1 MDLVKLLYKY
11 INKFINS
18 KELLASLKQIDLAKY
33 SEDEIVKIKELIK
46 DLEKIIKEI
55 PNEIDEI
62 EKKRL
67 KEIDKLLNALNDD
80 NIYKS
85 LDDEGLDFIKREKD
99 SLEKDKNV
107 VKDGG
112 KLYDTVVDLVDNNEL
127 INKYFDKMS
136 NKEMLEFI
144 TEYIS
149 VPITPALTQSE
160 FDDLVMVGIEED
172 KREALWRL
180 AFNYNNKNKDF
191 TKIVDYFILKRD
203 AYYLEELVSA
213 VEEDLDME
221 HLLKKVKETNDKDFI
236 NEIIRRGKDITYLF
250 NDEEL
255 KKIKEFLLK

>member
-18 KELLASLKQIDLAKY
+18 KELLTSLKKVDLTKY
-33 SEDEIVKIKELIK
+33 SEEEILKIKELIK
-46 DLEKIIKEI
+46 DLEKIITEI

-62 EKKRL
+62 EMKRL
-67 KEIDKLLNALNDD
+67 KDIDKLLNALDNE

-85 LDDEGLDFIKREKD
+85 LDEEGLDFVKRKKD
-99 SLEKDKNV
+99 SLEKDKKV
-107 VKDGG
+107 VNDGG
-112 KLYDTVVDLVDNNEL
+112 RLYDAVVDLLDNNEL
-127 INKYFDKMS
+127 INKYFDGMS
-136 NKEMLEFI
+136 NKEMLELI

-149 VPITPALTQSE
+149 APITPALTQSK
-160 FDDLVMVGIEED
+160 FDNLVRVGIEDD

-180 AFNYNNKNKDF
+180 AFNYNNKKKDF

-236 NEIIRRGKDITYLF
+236 NEIIRRGKDADYLF
-250 NDEEL
+250 SDEEL
-255 KKIKEFLLK
+255 KKIKEFLLN

>member
-18 KELLASLKQIDLAKY
+18 KELLASLKQIDLTKY
-33 SEDEIVKIKELIK
+33 NKYEIVKIKELIK

-55 PNEIDEI
+55 PNEIDEV

-67 KEIDKLLNALNDD
+67 KDIDKLLNALNDE

-85 LDDEGLDFIKREKD
+85 LDDEGLDFIKRKKD
-99 SLEKDKNV
+99 SLEKDKKMTN
-107 VKDGG
+107 DSG
-112 KLYDTVVDLVDNNEL
+112 KLYDAVVELLDNNEL
-127 INKYFDKMS
+127 INKYFDGMS
-136 NKEMLEFI
+136 NKEMLELI

-149 VPITPALTQSE
+149 VPITLSLTQSE
-160 FDDLVMVGIEED
+160 FDDLVMVGIED
-172 KREALWRL
+172 DNREALWRL

-213 VEEDLDME
+213 VEEDLNME

-236 NEIIRRGKDITYLF
+236 NEIIRRGKDLDYLF
-250 NDEEL
+250 SEKEL
-255 KKIKEFLLK
+255 KKIKEYLLN

>member
-18 KELLASLKQIDLAKY
+18 KELLVSLKQIDLIKY
-33 SEDEIVKIKELIK
+33 SEDEILKIKELIK

-55 PNEIDEI
+55 PNEIDEA

-67 KEIDKLLNALNDD
+67 KDIDKLLNALNNE

-85 LDDEGLDFIKREKD
+85 LDEDGLDFVKRKKE
-99 SLEKDKNV
+99 SLEKDKKIIN
-107 VKDGG
+107 DGG
-112 KLYDTVVDLVDNNEL
+112 KLYDAVVDLLDNNEL

-213 VEEDLDME
+213 VEEDLDMK

-236 NEIIRRGKDITYLF
+236 NEIIRRGKDIDYLF
-250 NDEEL
+250 SEEEL
-255 KKIKEFLLK
+255 KKIKEFLLN

>member
-67 KEIDKLLNALNDD
+67 KD
-80 NIYKS
+80 S
-85 LDDEGLDFIKREKD
+85 LDFVKRKKE
-99 SLEKDKNV
+99 SLEKDKKIIN
-107 VKDGG
+107 DGG
-112 KLYDTVVDLVDNNEL
+112 KLYDTVVDLLDNNEL

-160 FDDLVMVGIEED
+160 FDDLVMVGIED
-172 KREALWRL
+172 DNREALWRL
-180 AFNYNNKNKDF
+180 VFNYNNKNKDF

-213 VEEDLDME
+213 VKEDLDME

-250 NDEEL
+250 SDEEL
-255 KKIKEFLLK
+255 RKIKEFLFN